1 MEKAVHIIFPSCN
14 SLESFPITISIY
26 CLHLIDFMR
35 LINLHTTQLAHTK
48 KYDQDFVVNYFS
60 VTILSSVMR
69 LFSRQTVWVMYN
81 NVTQLLNI
89 KTMYLA

>member
-1 MEKAVHIIFPSCN
+1 M
-14 SLESFPITISIY
+14 
-26 CLHLIDFMR
+26 HLIDFMR

-48 KYDQDFVVNYFS
+48 KYDQDFVVNYF
-60 VTILSSVMR
+60 TILSSVMR

>member
-14 SLESFPITISIY
+14 SLESFPITKSIY

-48 KYDQDFVVNYFS
+48 KYDQDFVVNYF
-60 VTILSSVMR
+60 TILSSVMR

>member
-1 MEKAVHIIFPSCN
+1 MEKAVHIIFPSYN
-14 SLESFPITISIY
+14 SLESFPITKSIY
-26 CLHLIDFMR
+26 CLHVIDCVR

-48 KYDQDFVVNYFS
+48 KYDQDFVINYF
-60 VTILSSVMR
+60 TILSSVMR
-69 LFSRQTVWVMYN
+69 LFSRQTVRVMYN